1 MDIATLSLL
10 LLAGLFVFLIAGV
23 PLGFATGL
31 LGGVVIA
38 INFGA
43 PGLGLVMQRVYDL
56 VITYAVIAVPLFIVM
71 ASLLER
77 SGIAKDMY
85 DALNLTLGRRR
96 GGVAVVTTVMAV
108 IMAAMSGIIGGEI
121 VLLGLVALPQMLRL
135 GYDKHLAIGTICA
148 GGSLGTMIPPSVV
161 LIIYGIVTETSIT
174 KLFTAAFVPGLMLA
188 TVYILYI
195 IIRTRLQPH
204 LAPLP
209 SELRAAAAASAS
221 AAMDDKGVSGG
232 EGLTKG
238 DNDGAAELERSSAL
252 VGEDSL
258 TSHDVGSSERHQLM
272 PAGAARKKLKSVET
286 DDNGGVTS
294 RGVVDIDGDGDKGGA
309 ASRGVVEI
317 DEVERPLHEF
327 VTIVSPFLLGLFGL
341 FIARANGMDG
351 TQQIAALIFVSA
363 TAGMIAVALLRNSD
377 DFPVS
382 KGLLPPLIVV
392 DLVLG
397 SIYGGVTGITEAAAM
412 GVVATFLLITIRRE
426 LSLRTLLEGMEQ
438 TFRSVGT
445 ILWVTFGATV
455 LAGAFSLSGG
465 NDYVAGAILDLDIS
479 PLGVIFMMMLVFL
492 VLGMF
497 MDWIGIVLL
506 TMPVFIPIVKEL
518 GYDPIWFGILFS
530 INMQVAFLTPP
541 FGSAAFYLKS
551 VVPPEIDLVT
561 IYRSFGPF
569 ICLQLLVLMLV
580 LFFPWIALFLVD

>member
-1 MDIATLSLL
+1 MKRSPVMPVTIFVVAALVALTPLFLFTEFRADLGVGTMSLL
-10 LLAGLFVFLIAGV
+10 LLAGIFVLLVAGV
-23 PLGFATGL
+23 PLGFATGF
-31 LGGVVIA
+31 LGAVVIWL
-38 INFGA
+38 NFGE

-56 VITYAVIAVPLFIVM
+56 VITHAIIAVPFFIVM

-85 DALNLTLGRRR
+85 DSLNIAMGRMR
-96 GGVAVVTTVMAV
+96 GGVAIVTTIMAV

-135 GYDKHLAIGTICA
+135 GYDKFLAIGTICA

-161 LIIYGIVTETSIT
+161 LIIYGLITETSIT
-174 KLFTAAFVPGLMLA
+174 KLFTASFIPGLMLA
-188 TVYILYI
+188 GTYVLYI
-195 IIRTRLQPH
+195 VVRTRLNPA

-209 SELRAAAAASAS
+209 SETDSTHEAPETHALPELFLNLFPFFVGLVFAVVARGMGMEGVNQVAAFIF
-221 AAMDDKGVSGG
+221 
-232 EGLTKG
+232 
-238 DNDGAAELERSSAL
+238 SSAL
-252 VGEDSL
+252 VAL
-258 TSHDVGSSERHQLM
+258 FL
-272 PAGAARKKLKSVET
+272 
-286 DDNGGVTS
+286 
-294 RGVVDIDGDGDKGGA
+294 
-309 ASRGVVEI
+309 
-317 DEVERPLHEF
+317 
-327 VTIVSPFLLGLFGL
+327 IVW
-341 FIARANGMDG
+341 
-351 TQQIAALIFVSA
+351 
-363 TAGMIAVALLRNSD
+363 LRNRDSY
-377 DFPVS
+377 PIA
-382 KGLLPPLIVV
+382 KGLLPPLVVV

-412 GVVATFLLITIRRE
+412 GVVATVILIFVRRE
-426 LSLRTLLEGMEQ
+426 LNTPMVLQGLEQ

-465 NDYVAGAILDLDIS
+465 NRFVANAILGLDVAPIVIV
-479 PLGVIFMMMLVFL
+479 LVMMVIFFI
-492 VLGMF
+492 LGMF

-506 TMPVFIPIVKEL
+506 TMPVFIPIVTRL

-530 INMQVAFLTPP
+530 VNMQIAFLTPP

-569 ICLQLLVLMLV
+569 IVLQAIILAILVA
-580 LFFPWIALFLVD
+580 FPGISLFLVR

>member
-1 MDIATLSLL
+1 MDVGTLSLL
-10 LLAGLFVFLIAGV
+10 LLIGIFVLLIAGV

-31 LGGVVIA
+31 LGALVIYF
-38 INFGA
+38 NFGV

-56 VITYAVIAVPLFIVM
+56 AITYAIIAVPLFIVM

-85 DALNLTLGRRR
+85 DSLNIALGRLR
-96 GGVAVVTTVMAV
+96 GGVAIVTTVMAV

-135 GYDKHLAIGTICA
+135 GYNKQLAIGTICA

-161 LIIYGIVTETSIT
+161 LIIFGLITETSIT
-174 KLFTAAFVPGLMLA
+174 ALFTAAFVPGLMLA
-188 TVYILYI
+188 FSYIAYI
-195 IIRTRLQPH
+195 VVRTNLNPS

-209 SELRAAAAASAS
+209 
-221 AAMDDKGVSGG
+221 V
-232 EGLTKG
+232 
-238 DNDGAAELERSSAL
+238 GAAGSGPPSMRIDVPIELAYNFVPVAIGGIAVM
-252 VGEDSL
+252 VG
-258 TSHDVGSSERHQLM
+258 RFF
-272 PAGAARKKLKSVET
+272 
-286 DDNGGVTS
+286 GV
-294 RGVVDIDGDGDKGGA
+294 
-309 ASRGVVEI
+309 GVVEQVAFFI
-317 DEVERPLHEF
+317 FSSAAV
-327 VTIVSPFLLGLFGL
+327 GLILVFQL
-341 FIARANGMDG
+341 RSEDRYPIA
-351 TQQIAALIFVSA
+351 
-363 TAGMIAVALLRNSD
+363 
-377 DFPVS
+377 

-412 GVVATFLLITIRRE
+412 GVVATFVLITIRKE
-426 LSLRTLLEGMEQ
+426 LGIVMLFESLEQ

-455 LAGAFSLSGG
+455 LAGAYSLSGG
-465 NDYVAGAILDLDIS
+465 NAYVADLIFGLDIA
-479 PLGVIFMMMLVFL
+479 PIGVILMMMLIFL

-506 TMPVFIPIVKEL
+506 TMPVFMPIVIKL

-530 INMQVAFLTPP
+530 VNMQVAFLTPP

-551 VVPPEIDLVT
+551 VTPPEIDLIT

-569 ICLQLLVLMLV
+569 ICLQLFVLALLVI
-580 LFFPWIALFLVD
+580 FPEISLFLVR